1 MRKSRT
7 SVNQKAIQKVRL
19 LDKIVNTWNYKL
31 IHRKGDYY
39 RTLPFFKKKYY
50 EDDIYINDSIMTYTK
65 TELIE
70 MGNVIEDEKVY
81 YSPCVIIFYT
91 NGTENAR
98 YFPTFEEAEQYYKEL
113 IKKLIL
119 IEI

>member
-1 MRKSRT
+1 
-7 SVNQKAIQKVRL
+7 
-19 LDKIVNTWNYKL
+19 
-31 IHRKGDYY
+31 
-39 RTLPFFKKKYY
+39 
-50 EDDIYINDSIMTYTK
+50 
-65 TELIE
+65 

-91 NGTENAR
+91 NGTENTR

-113 IKKLIL
+113 KEKLIL